1 MEERKPDIKK
11 GILHRVQVLYVLFFI
26 IGLMIVGKILYLQYG
41 PKSGRLRSEG
51 TTITYERVA
60 MEADRG
66 DILACDGRILA
77 TSVPEYEVRMDFAA
91 NGLVD
96 SIFLRDVD
104 SLAYCLSDF
113 FGDKSKSAY
122 KLKLINAFR
131 ERRKNRYVLLSPR
144 RVNHLEIKE
153 IARYSGWGR
162 TGAVSSLSRP
172 AVGCCLTAIWPS
184 ARSAW

>member
-104 SLAYCLSDF
+104 SLAYCLSGF
-113 FGDKSKSAY
+113 FRRQKQ
-122 KLKLINAFR
+122 
-131 ERRKNRYVLLSPR
+131 ERL
-144 RVNHLEIKE
+144 
-153 IARYSGWGR
+153 
-162 TGAVSSLSRP
+162 
-172 AVGCCLTAIWPS
+172 
-184 ARSAW
+184 

>member
-122 KLKLINAFR
+122 AVAEDEMVPRLAEAAAPALRTRLLEFCPGFVHAFW
-131 ERRKNRYVLLSPR
+131 LLF
-144 RVNHLEIKE
+144 L
-153 IARYSGWGR
+153 G
-162 TGAVSSLSRP
+162 
-172 AVGCCLTAIWPS
+172 
-184 ARSAW
+184 

>member
-113 FGDKSKSAY
+113 FRRQKQ
-122 KLKLINAFR
+122 
-131 ERRKNRYVLLSPR
+131 ERL
-144 RVNHLEIKE
+144 
-153 IARYSGWGR
+153 
-162 TGAVSSLSRP
+162 
-172 AVGCCLTAIWPS
+172 
-184 ARSAW
+184 

>member
-104 SLAYCLSDF
+104 SLAYCLSGNHLCPNGNSPD
-113 FGDKSKSAY
+113 SPSPRM
-122 KLKLINAFR
+122 LC
-131 ERRKNRYVLLSPR
+131 VTLLS
-144 RVNHLEIKE
+144 
-153 IARYSGWGR
+153 GR
-162 TGAVSSLSRP
+162 FSPCP
-172 AVGCCLTAIWPS
+172 AF
-184 ARSAW
+184 

>member
-51 TTITYERVA
+51 TTITYEQVA

-77 TSVPEYEVRMDFAA
+77 TSVPRSTKCGWTSPA

-104 SLAYCLSDF
+104 SLAYCLSGF
-113 FGDKSKSAY
+113 SAT
-122 KLKLINAFR
+122 KAKALI
-131 ERRKNRYVLLSPR
+131 S
-144 RVNHLEIKE
+144 
-153 IARYSGWGR
+153 
-162 TGAVSSLSRP
+162 
-172 AVGCCLTAIWPS
+172 
-184 ARSAW
+184 

>member
-104 SLAYCLSDF
+104 SLAYCPS
-113 FGDKSKSAY
+113 
-122 KLKLINAFR
+122 
-131 ERRKNRYVLLSPR
+131 SP
-144 RVNHLEIKE
+144 
-153 IARYSGWGR
+153 
-162 TGAVSSLSRP
+162 SRP

>member
-11 GILHRVQVLYVLFFI
+11 GIVHRVQVLYVLFFI

-77 TSVPEYEVRMDFAA
+77 TSVPEYEVQ
-91 NGLVD
+91 
-96 SIFLRDVD
+96 
-104 SLAYCLSDF
+104 
-113 FGDKSKSAY
+113 
-122 KLKLINAFR
+122 
-131 ERRKNRYVLLSPR
+131 
-144 RVNHLEIKE
+144 
-153 IARYSGWGR
+153 R
-162 TGAVSSLSRP
+162 TGRFDFP
-172 AVGCCLTAIWPS
+172 ARRRFAGLLPVRFFRRQKQERL
-184 ARSAW
+184 

>member
-66 DILACDGRILA
+66 DILACDGSILA
-77 TSVPEYEVRMDFAA
+77 TSVPGVRSAD
-91 NGLVD
+91 GL
-96 SIFLRDVD
+96 
-104 SLAYCLSDF
+104 
-113 FGDKSKSAY
+113 
-122 KLKLINAFR
+122 
-131 ERRKNRYVLLSPR
+131 RRQ
-144 RVNHLEIKE
+144 
-153 IARYSGWGR
+153 R
-162 TGAVSSLSRP
+162 TGRFDFP
-172 AVGCCLTAIWPS
+172 ARRRFAGLLPVRFFRRQKQERL
-184 ARSAW
+184 